1 MELVCNELKNQL
13 PESVNFN
20 QPQGGFFIWLEL
32 PERINSA
39 ELLRFAVEQHKVNFI
54 FGQR

>member
-1 MELVCNELKNQL
+1 MELVCKELKNQL
-13 PESVNFN
+13 PESVKFR

-32 PERINSA
+32 PEQINSA